1 VRVGNAGRAAVVT
14 LRVPGK
20 GRGDLGWQ
28 VTGVCDLAACPR
40 RLRFFPAE
48 SPPRRVVVA
57 PGHPLGFF
65 TNIRG
70 ELYAFD
76 PASDLQTPT
85 FLGSQP
91 DPRPPVLECNGDG
104 SQVVVAGHGMTS
116 WDRAGGRWL
125 WRRDDLLV
133 ASARFLPCGK
143 RLVCG
148 QSTGQV
154 LILDA
159 ATGDTLQTLHRHL
172 VAVSRLAVSPDGRWL
187 ASLDGYGN
195 CFLTEPSSGRRAWSA
210 RYELTVLFQF
220 SSCGRQ
226 FVVANSRGGLDLAVV
241 ATATGEVLRVFNEW
255 DDGIAGLSL
264 APSGAVVVWSNCHQ
278 ALVARDLATRAAIYE
293 LPAARSPD
301 LPQPSSVLLL
311 PTRQPF

>member
-20 GRGDLGWQ
+20 GRDDPGSQ
-28 VTGVCDLAACPR
+28 VTGVCDLAACPPP
-40 RLRFFPAE
+40 LRFFQAE
-48 SPPRRVVVA
+48 SQPRRVVVA

-65 TNIRG
+65 TNVRG
-70 ELYAFD
+70 ELYSFD
-76 PASDLQTPT
+76 PAGDLRTPT

-91 DPRPPVLECNGDG
+91 DPRPPVLECNDDA
-104 SQVVVAGHGMTS
+104 SQIVVAGHGITS
-116 WDRAGGRWL
+116 WGRAGGRWL

-133 ASARFLPCGK
+133 ASVRFLPCGK

-148 QSTGQV
+148 QSTGHV

-172 VAVSRLAVSPDGRWL
+172 VAVGGLAVSPDGHWL

-195 CFLTEPSSGRRAWSA
+195 CFLTEFSSGRRAWSA
-210 RYELTVLFQF
+210 RHEPTVLFQF
-220 SSCGRQ
+220 SRCGRQ
-226 FVVANSRGGLDLAVV
+226 FVVANSRDGLDLAVV
-241 ATATGEVLRVFNEW
+241 ATPTGEVLRACNHW

-293 LPAARSPD
+293 LPVARSPD
-301 LPQPSSVLLL
+301 LPKSSSELL
-311 PTRQPF
+311 PARQPF